1 MPDNADEKSAEVRG
15 KAAKSLFSGN
25 IRPIACGFS

>member
-1 MPDNADEKSAEVRG
+1 MPDNADEKFAEVRR
-15 KAAKSLFSGN
+15 KAAKSLFSKS